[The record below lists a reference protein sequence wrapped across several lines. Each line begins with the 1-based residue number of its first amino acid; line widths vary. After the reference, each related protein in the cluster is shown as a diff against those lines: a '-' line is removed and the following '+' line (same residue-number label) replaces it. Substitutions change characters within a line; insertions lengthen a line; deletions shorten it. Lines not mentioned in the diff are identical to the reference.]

1 MKCCTS
7 KVATGGQ
14 LKRKIIIQ
22 TATKVQD
29 DFGEET
35 ETWANTATMWA
46 SIQPVSGSEGI
57 TGNQINPEVTHKIM
71 MRYRAGVTPANRVLY
86 GTRVFD
92 INVVRNIFE
101 ENRWLELLCRED
113 I

>member
-14 LKRKIIIQ
+14 LKRKISIQ
-22 TATKVQD
+22 SATKVQD

-35 ETWANTATMWA
+35 ETWATDATMWA
-46 SIQPVSGSEGI
+46 SIQSVSGGEGI